1 MLHYVTRRLLLMVPT
16 LVGISLVVFLLVGLA
31 PGGVGAAL
39 RGAGT
44 GGGGSGG
51 AASFDTGT
59 RAAMEAYLDERYGL
73 ADPVLVQYGRWLAR
87 VSPIK
92 FGPRDLVAPDGEV
105 VRRPGPVRE
114 PPGWRLFADAL
125 PRGAGDGAIERDGGS
140 PGGADAPAAFARLRA
155 AHATARAAATRT
167 RGELEAALVAYARAA
182 GLREPADADG
192 RLRAG
197 VFDGHSPRAELP
209 EWAIARAAATAAMSA
224 YAEAERTRGAL
235 LAAFDRGSL
244 PSAGVWVVPGMVS
257 VASPDLGVAFSK
269 NRPVSA
275 LIAEALPVTLLL
287 NLLALPIIYLVA
299 IPGGALAAARAGTW
313 VDGALGG
320 LFVALWSVPAV
331 WAGVLAVGF
340 LASDRHL
347 GLFPA
352 SGLHAA
358 GADAMAFLP
367 GPGLDGGWEAGYLL
381 DLLWHVCL
389 PVACLAY
396 GGFAVLSKQTR
407 AAMLETMGS
416 DHVRTAR
423 AKGLGPREVLLR
435 HVLRNSLLPLITMFV
450 SVFPAMLSGSVVI
463 ERVFS
468 VPGMGSLMIDAIQ
481 MRDRE
486 VLLAGVLMVGG
497 VNVVA
502 LLLAD
507 VLYAAADPRVTLG

>member
-1 MLHYVTRRLLLMVPT
+1 
-16 LVGISLVVFLLVGLA
+16 
-31 PGGVGAAL
+31 
-39 RGAGT
+39 
-44 GGGGSGG
+44 
-51 AASFDTGT
+51 
-59 RAAMEAYLDERYGL
+59 MEAYLDERYGL

-105 VRRPGPVRE
+105 VRRPGAVRE
-114 PPGWRLFADAL
+114 PPAWRLFADAL
-125 PRGAGDGAIERDGGS
+125 PRGTGEAERSGGAA
-140 PGGADAPAAFARLRA
+140 GGADTPAAFARLRA

-182 GLREPADADG
+182 GLPEPADADG
-192 RLRAG
+192 RLRPGIFEGRA
-197 VFDGHSPRAELP
+197 PRADLP
-209 EWAIARAAATAAMSA
+209 EWAVARIAAEAALSA
-224 YAEAERTRGAL
+224 FAEAERTRGAL
-235 LAAFDRGSL
+235 LAAFDRGPL
-244 PSAGVWVVPGMVS
+244 PSAGFWVLPGLVS

-275 LIAEALPVTLLL
+275 LMAEALPVTLLL
-287 NLLALPIIYLVA
+287 NLLALPFIYLVA

-340 LASDRHL
+340 LASERHL

-367 GPGLDGGWEAGYLL
+367 GPGVDGGWEAGYLL

-407 AAMLETMGS
+407 AAMLETMGR

-497 VNVVA
+497 VNVLA